1 MNCSRPRSSN
11 ISCPGVAVNSYLESD
26 SAEPVVVM
34 VEGHSVARKNRPD
47 NSKHSRAEQHAED
60 SYDDSDPRTKNQ
72 NRTKK
77 IEKSVLFLLLNSL
90 HPSKQKPLKPHKRSQ
105 HLSPQIQH
113 LSSFNNKPTSLHA
126 KPNCIDNSITL
137 FQQHATQ
144 NFQNRNSSPSKIQ
157 SFSHASSQHPATQE
171 N

>member
-1 MNCSRPRSSN
+1 M
-11 ISCPGVAVNSYLESD
+11 NSYLKSD
-26 SAEPVVVM
+26 SAVPVVVVVM
-34 VEGHSVARKNRPD
+34 VEGHSVAKKNRSD

-105 HLSPQIQH
+105 QPQ
-113 LSSFNNKPTSLHA
+113 SSNTTPFEL
-126 KPNCIDNSITL
+126 
-137 FQQHATQ
+137 
-144 NFQNRNSSPSKIQ
+144 
-157 SFSHASSQHPATQE
+157 
-171 N
+171 